1 MPNEKLSRDVYVSII
16 VLAKDCAE
24 YIVECIGSMV
34 SNTNIEIIIVD
45 PGSSDKTSE
54 LVNVLQNVYPDKIL
68 VVRKKDKSPA
78 EGLNNGME
86 NVTGNIVGVLNG
98 DDLYLPGTIK
108 YVQDFF
114 KSNIDVDVLLMAGL
128 ISNES
133 TTKSKFVYPSK
144 ISMRRLALSRFGG
157 STFLHQGMFVQR
169 SFVKDISYNSSNK
182 MSWDFEYLV
191 DLARKNPKVKISN
204 KHAAIFRIHP
214 DSISGGKKNVN
225 EGLSVNSR
233 ISRTI
238 LGRQLY
244 LSDRLIGIIFR
255 IEKYLLSSINALCD
269 TVFRRNRW

>member
-1 MPNEKLSRDVYVSII
+1 MPNEKLSRDVNVSII
-16 VLAKDCAE
+16 VLAKDCAK

-86 NVTGNIVGVLNG
+86 NVTGNIVGILNG

-128 ISNES
+128 ISSES

-169 SFVKDISYNSSNK
+169 SFVKDISYNPSNK
-182 MSWDFEYLV
+182 ISWDFEYLV
-191 DLARKNPKVKISN
+191 DLARKNPKVNISN

-225 EGLSVNSR
+225 EGLAVNSR

-238 LGRQLY
+238 LGRKLY
-244 LSDRLIGIIFR
+244 LSDRIIGIIFR
-255 IEKYLLSSINALCD
+255 IEKYLLSSIHALCD
-269 TVFRRNRW
+269 TVFRRNRL